1 MPDYETQLFVVEVD
15 EEGFQVDSRYAI
27 FITSIISSRWTN
39 CRTKSDHHGRSF
51 WAETFLC
58 TPGIRWW
65 YVFVSP
71 YSLHLRHLRST
82 KRTIFQKSWNSLL
95 EFPTTQLWFSTIV
108 LRLLRYKVFVWPNC
122 ELQNEFMLCPTD
134 PDVDAQKSFVWG
146 DLEADLFSPIFFS
159 YHLTASTTILKYTI
173 NVYVHA

>member
-1 MPDYETQLFVVEVD
+1 M
-15 EEGFQVDSRYAI
+15 EGASEPR
-27 FITSIISSRWTN
+27 R
-39 CRTKSDHHGRSF
+39 R
-51 WAETFLC
+51 FLC

-159 YHLTASTTILKYTI
+159 YHLTASTTTLKYKTK
-173 NVYVHA
+173 VHVRWLIYMNRWQKNPRFLILCSFHPISGHFRPF

>member
-1 MPDYETQLFVVEVD
+1 MPDPTISIHRSSGLCPITKLNFFVVEVD

-95 EFPTTQLWFSTIV
+95 ELPTLIFH
-108 LRLLRYKVFVWPNC
+108 NC
-122 ELQNEFMLCPTD
+122 FEVDFRVAQLQNEFMLCPTD
-134 PDVDAQKSFVWG
+134 PDVDAHKRV
-146 DLEADLFSPIFFS
+146 LFEI
-159 YHLTASTTILKYTI
+159 
-173 NVYVHA
+173 